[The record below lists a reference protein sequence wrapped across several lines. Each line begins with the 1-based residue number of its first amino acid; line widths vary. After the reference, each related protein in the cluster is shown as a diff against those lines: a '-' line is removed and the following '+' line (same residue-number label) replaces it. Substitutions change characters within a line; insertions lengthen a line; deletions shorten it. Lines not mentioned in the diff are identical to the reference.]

1 MKNEHDETNEW
12 DDASP
17 LGTNASFLNPDHAP
31 TTPVMPDLVWANL
44 ERALFNE
51 QVAREASGSTNV
63 IGLESRRRS
72 KRGWLAGSV
81 AAGVA
86 LVGVGVVVQSV
97 QSSNPP
103 VTVASNQVARNAGG
117 ALPVKQILASG
128 TDYQPTTLTS
138 QVKSLVN
145 GMPGM
150 KQMMQAAP
158 ATAMPMTPM
167 VAELGTPD
175 GLANCIHALAHDE
188 NISAL
193 VVDMATF
200 HGTAA
205 GIVVIPLTLTE
216 ATATAPAMLHAW
228 VVGPHCS
235 ATNPDILQEFTFAV
249 PRSDASGE

>member
-1 MKNEHDETNEW
+1 MNKHEDEFNEW
-12 DDASP
+12 DKTSP
-17 LGTNASFLNPDHAP
+17 LGTNASFLNPDQASNAP
-31 TTPVMPDLVWANL
+31 PMPDMVWANL
-44 ERALFNE
+44 ERSLFNE
-51 QVAREASGSTNV
+51 QIAREASGTTNV
-63 IGLESRRRS
+63 VSLDARRRS
-72 KRGWLAGSV
+72 KRGWVAGSV

-103 VTVASNQVARNAGG
+103 VTVASNQVARQASG

-128 TDYQPTTLTS
+128 TDYLPTTLTS
-138 QVKSLVN
+138 QVKNLVSGMSSL
-145 GMPGM
+145 

-158 ATAMPMTPM
+158 ATAMPTTTME
-167 VAELGTPD
+167 AELGTPT
-175 GLANCIHALAHDE
+175 GLSNCIHALAHDE
-188 NISAL
+188 NVNAL

-216 ATATAPAMLHAW
+216 ATSTTPAMLQVW

-235 ATNPDILQEFTFAV
+235 ATNPDILQQFTFTL
-249 PRSDASGE
+249 PSSDASGE